1 MNPRVTVLILTYN
14 GKHLLDDSISSYLAQ
29 DYDNFEVCIVDN
41 GSKDNT
47 IEYVKTKY
55 PGVTILRTEKNL
67 GYSGGLNFGM
77 KYAFDEKK
85 SDFVLITNNDV
96 KADSKVISEL
106 VKIAISDERNGFVTG
121 KVYYYDQPNVLQT
134 VGKQEHPIR
143 WNGGH
148 IGSGE
153 IDKGQYDKI
162 EERYFSDD
170 IFTLVKKKLYDEVGG
185 YDTDFKF
192 QGEEYD
198 WQARAKAKGYRI
210 MYTPYARIWHK
221 ESMTIGKASA
231 FKLFY
236 DSRNPMLVILKHKP
250 PDYFRKFFWLHFK
263 EDIMRTSLV
272 VLKRLRMG
280 VFFSIWA
287 GFLSGIFW
295 GLRKGKFTLR
305 HFIKLEH

>member
-14 GKHLLDDSISSYLAQ
+14 GKHLLDDSISSYLTQ
-29 DYDNFEVCIVDN
+29 DYDNYEVCIVDN

-47 IEYVKTKY
+47 VEYVREKY
-55 PGVTILRTEKNL
+55 PEVTILRTEKNL

-77 KYAFDEKK
+77 KYAFEEKK

-96 KADSKVISEL
+96 KADRKVISEL
-106 VKIAISDERNGFVTG
+106 VKVAIVDEKNGFVTG
-121 KVYYYDQPNVLQT
+121 KVYYYDNPNVLQT
-134 VGKQEHPIR
+134 VGKQYHPVR

-153 IDKGQYDKI
+153 IDNGQYDKI

-170 IFTLVKKKLYDEVGG
+170 IYTLVRKNLYEEVGG

-210 MYTPYARIWHK
+210 MYTPYAKIWHK
-221 ESMTIGKASA
+221 ESMTIGKSSA

-236 DSRNPMLVILKHKP
+236 DSRNPMLVILKHKS

-263 EDIMRTSLV
+263 RDIIRTSLV
-272 VLKRLRMG
+272 VLRRLRIF

-287 GFLSGIFW
+287 GFFSGIFW
-295 GLRKGKFTLR
+295 GIRKGKFTFR
-305 HFIKLEH
+305 HFIKF